1 MTTVNHSRCIFFFK
15 HKTAYERRISDWS
28 SDVCSSDLVR
38 LAYTWDR
45 ARHRQTGSTNLL
57 QLNGE
62 PIDVF
67 PINNPLETVDGFVLN
82 KRDRLSYAILHQVSG
97 EYRGEF
103 GDLTAVLGVRAPF
116 FTRELNQYCFT
127 TTPHAGPG
135 FIDRKS

>member
-1 MTTVNHSRCIFFFK
+1 MGGGYYYGRDLTGDGDIGDRVGGLDPSQTN
-15 HKTAYERRISDWS
+15 TRRYGVSASLNYDIND
-28 SDVCSSDLVR
+28 DHHVR

-103 GDLTAVLGVRAPF
+103 GDLTAVQIGRA
-116 FTRELNQYCFT
+116 
-127 TTPHAGPG
+127 HV
-135 FIDRKS
+135 

>member
-1 MTTVNHSRCIFFFK
+1 MIRLPPRSTRTDTLFPYTTLFRSHV
-15 HKTAYERRISDWS
+15 RR
-28 SDVCSSDLVR
+28 
-38 LAYTWDR
+38 AYTWDR

-116 FTRELNQYCFT
+116 FTREQLGRASCRERVCQYV
-127 TTPHAGPG
+127 
-135 FIDRKS
+135 

>member
-1 MTTVNHSRCIFFFK
+1 M
-15 HKTAYERRISDWS
+15 RISDWS
-28 SDVCSSDLVR
+28 SDVCSSDLTNTRRYGVIASLNYDINDDHHVR

-82 KRDRLSYAILHQVSG
+82 KRDRLPSRSEERRVGKGCVSPCKS
-97 EYRGEF
+97 RGS
-103 GDLTAVLGVRAPF
+103 RSP
-116 FTRELNQYCFT
+116 
-127 TTPHAGPG
+127 
-135 FIDRKS
+135 